1 MMAARRKN
9 RDFTAKDL
17 VLTALMTAI
26 VFLATFVPH
35 IPIPLGYA
43 HLGDAAIFLFALLT
57 PRRSVLFAACFGS
70 ALADFMS
77 GFALWIVPTLVIK
90 FVMAE
95 IVCRMAQARSGLWR
109 IAAALALASLWMAA
123 AYTARR
129 CCPLRQPRGGAGL
142 LPGASRGRRRQQRL
156 GARRPAVF
164 ARAFFA
170 QGLNLMDEERSDG
183 IARSQGL

>member
-1 MMAARRKN
+1 MTSNRKRK
-9 RDFTAKDL
+9 RDFSVKDL

-43 HLGDAAIFLFALLT
+43 HLGDAAIFLFTLLA
-57 PRRSVLFAACFGS
+57 PRRSALFAACFGS

-95 IVCRMAQARSGLWR
+95 IVCRMADAASLVGR
-109 IAAALALASLWMAA
+109 IGVALTLSSLWMAA
-123 AYTARR
+123 AYTLA
-129 CCPLRQPRGGAGL
+129 GAVLYDSLAAALASFPGL
-142 LPGASRGRRRQQRL
+142 FVEGVVNSALALAALPFLRGRFLRK
-156 GARRPAVF
+156 
-164 ARAFFA
+164 
-170 QGLNLMDEERSDG
+170 D
-183 IARSQGL
+183 

>member
-1 MMAARRKN
+1 MTANRREN
-9 RDFTAKDL
+9 RDFMAKDL

-43 HLGDAAIFLFALLT
+43 HLGDAAIFLLAILA
-57 PRRSVLFAACFGS
+57 PRRSALLAACFGS

-95 IVCRMAQARSGLWR
+95 IVCRMAD
-109 IAAALALASLWMAA
+109 AASLIGRVGVALTLSSLWMAA
-123 AYTARR
+123 AYTLAGAVLYDSFAAALASFPGLFAEGVVNSVLALAAL
-129 CCPLRQPRGGAGL
+129 PLL
-142 LPGASRGRRRQQRL
+142 RGRFCAAIERL
-156 GARRPAVF
+156 GKK
-164 ARAFFA
+164 
-170 QGLNLMDEERSDG
+170 
-183 IARSQGL
+183 

>member
-1 MMAARRKN
+1 MTSNRRRK
-9 RDFTAKDL
+9 RDFSVKDL

-43 HLGDAAIFLFALLT
+43 HLGDAAIFLFALFA
-57 PRRSVLFAACFGS
+57 PRRSALFAACFGS

-95 IVCRMAQARSGLWR
+95 IVCRMADAASLIGR
-109 IAAALALASLWMAA
+109 IGVALTLSSLWMAV
-123 AYTARR
+123 AYTLA
-129 CCPLRQPRGGAGL
+129 GAVLYDSFAAALGSFPGL
-142 LPGASRGRRRQQRL
+142 FVEGVVNSFLALVALPFLRGRL
-156 GARRPAVF
+156 P
-164 ARAFFA
+164 RA
-170 QGLNLMDEERSDG
+170 D
-183 IARSQGL
+183 

>member
-57 PRRSVLFAACFGS
+57 PRRSALFAACFGS

-109 IAAALALASLWMAA
+109 SRFRASGW
-123 AYTARR
+123 RR
-129 CCPLRQPRGGAGL
+129 PTRSQVLSFTT
-142 LPGASRGRRRQQRL
+142 ASRRRWPPSPGFSWKASSTAPWRSPPCRFCA
-156 GARRPAVF
+156 GVFCARIEF
-164 ARAFFA
+164 Y
-170 QGLNLMDEERSDG
+170 G
-183 IARSQGL
+183 